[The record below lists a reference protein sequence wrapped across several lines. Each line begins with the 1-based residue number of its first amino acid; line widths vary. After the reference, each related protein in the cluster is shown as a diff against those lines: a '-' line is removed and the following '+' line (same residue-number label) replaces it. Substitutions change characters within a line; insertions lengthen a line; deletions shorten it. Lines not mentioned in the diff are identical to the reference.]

1 MHAPAVH
8 APARVR
14 LARARTR
21 PHAIIARGRPLCDG
35 PGMSDA
41 VLYRPASTDGV
52 GLLTLN
58 RPAERN
64 SMTAELLDAFAAVIP
79 VVRADAGLR
88 CLVLTGS
95 GSCFSSGADL
105 TKQIQRGGA
114 GLPHEASYAMY
125 TPFLSLLDVEVPV
138 VGALNGH
145 AVGGGF
151 GLSLLCDLRVGNA
164 EARYGAN
171 FTRLGLHPGLGI
183 AYLLPRLIG
192 HAQAVELL
200 YTGRLVDGREA
211 ERLGLLRAVA
221 AAEVLPAATAL
232 AQEIARAAPLAVR
245 STKATLRQH
254 LAWDIRAA
262 AQREAFAQAA
272 TIQTEDFKEGMAA
285 LLGKREPSFQGR

>member
-1 MHAPAVH
+1 MARCAALHVAV
-8 APARVR
+8 AWG
-14 LARARTR
+14 RT
-21 PHAIIARGRPLCDG
+21 LCDG

-41 VLYRPASTDGV
+41 VLYRPASADGV

-64 SMTAELLDAFAAVIP
+64 SMTAELLDSFAATIP
-79 VVRADAGLR
+79 IVRGDAALR

-95 GSCFSSGADL
+95 GTCFSSGADL
-105 TKQIQRGGA
+105 TKQIQRADGSR
-114 GLPHEASYAMY
+114 LPHEASYAMY

-151 GLSLLCDLRVGNA
+151 GLSLLCDLRVGNV

-211 ERLGLLRAVA
+211 ERLGLLRAVPA
-221 AAEVLPAATAL
+221 TEVLPAATAL

-272 TIQTEDFKEGMAA
+272 TIQTDDFKEGMAA